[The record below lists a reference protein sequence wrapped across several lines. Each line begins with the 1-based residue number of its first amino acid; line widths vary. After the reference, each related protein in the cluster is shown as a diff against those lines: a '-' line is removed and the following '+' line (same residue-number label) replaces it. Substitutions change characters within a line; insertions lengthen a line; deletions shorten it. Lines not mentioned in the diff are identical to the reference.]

1 MMSGQAISTKGRGRQ
16 SGSSIDG
23 PVRIEIGVDATLSY
37 HGHPRVDIELTV
49 WHTNGAAHFSVQR
62 DAIDALINDLV
73 TAQRAADEMLA
84 EYQRGATEK
93 VAGQ

>member
-1 MMSGQAISTKGRGRQ
+1 MSGQAITITIKG
-16 SGSSIDG
+16 
-23 PVRIEIGVDATLSY
+23 
-37 HGHPRVDIELTV
+37 IELTI
-49 WHTNGAAHFSVQR
+49 WHTNGVAYLSVQR

-73 TAQRAADEMLA
+73 TAKRAADEMLA